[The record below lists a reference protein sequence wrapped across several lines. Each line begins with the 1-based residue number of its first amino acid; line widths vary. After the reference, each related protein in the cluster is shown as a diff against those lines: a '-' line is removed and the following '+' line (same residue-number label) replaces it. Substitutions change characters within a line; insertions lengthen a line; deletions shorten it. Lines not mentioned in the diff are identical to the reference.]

1 MYFTYCQLWIPLVA
15 VAIWDDFVLRR
26 EMRWAKTERYEVTP
40 P

>member
-1 MYFTYCQLWIPLVA
+1 